1 VIGSAEIGTGR
12 RAWLLGLSVWLAA
25 LAHGDVMAE
34 PRAFELQVKG
44 GRLPPNQALVR
55 VRQGDEVTLKWTS
68 DQAAA
73 LHLHGYDLEA
83 KVTPPAPSEMRF
95 TARAAGRFPIEIH
108 GAGGKHATIGYLEVH
123 PR

>member
-1 VIGSAEIGTGR
+1 MIGSAGAETGR
-12 RAWLLGLSVWLAA
+12 RAWLRGLVTWLAA
-25 LAHGDVMAE
+25 VAGGHAMAE
-34 PRAFELQVKG
+34 PRAFDLPVKG

-68 DQAAA
+68 DQAVA

-83 KVTPPAPSEMRF
+83 KVTPAAPAEMRF